1 MTLQVSKYLFFFYVD
16 TTSTRYSI
24 FLFIFSISLNLCVLL
39 LLFTRLFMSPPA
51 ENDIRSEKLKS
62 SGIMSS
68 MFGDKVTPLWEAVQK
83 EAVSNRPHKL
93 ERFRKMETT
102 GWTRRFDIQVPPT
115 KRYNFP
121 VPTDIDYKYARQ
133 ILEFD
138 WDQNDVGGI
147 LRKLDLKNSM
157 CMHLLN
163 NVPGLKVVIFRN
175 GKDKKRALKFG
186 ESVCCCPHDT

>member
-1 MTLQVSKYLFFFYVD
+1 MLID
-16 TTSTRYSI
+16 C
-24 FLFIFSISLNLCVLL
+24 SLNLCVHLHLLLLLLLL
-39 LLFTRLFMSPPA
+39 LLFTRLFMSPLA

-83 EAVSNRPHKL
+83 EAVSNRHLVAKL

-186 ESVCCCPHDT
+186 ECVCCCPYDA